1 MIYIIA
7 LLSILKDERIAVMMA
22 SAKILVYPFYDM
34 AFFEQSNLYRFIMG
48 FINSVVVILMY
59 VVIQS
64 ASLDISQFRLIET
77 TIAVLVTF

>member
-1 MIYIIA
+1 
-7 LLSILKDERIAVMMA
+7 MA
-22 SAKILVYPFYDM
+22 SAKILVYLFYDM

-48 FINSVVVILMY
+48 FINSVVVIFMY